1 MELMLILTI
10 KNTAIQVNY
19 RLLMSNARE
28 VSNLSKPMEN
38 IEPVYGGSHDVLH
51 IYSFDTNPQ
60 RL

>member
-1 MELMLILTI
+1 MESMLILTI

-19 RLLMSNARE
+19 RLRVSNARGGP
-28 VSNLSKPMEN
+28 NLLKPMEN

>member
-1 MELMLILTI
+1 MESMLILTI

-38 IEPVYGGSHDVLH
+38 IEPVYDGSRDELH
-51 IYSFDTNPQ
+51 ICFFDTNPQ